1 MSVENTS
8 QRDPAL
14 HFLGMLGGTEE
25 YITGMEAAGQ
35 RQLVNSSV
43 LPASTP
49 HDSREDF
56 EALGFV
62 FGAPV
67 PGDPL
72 FVEATLPDG
81 WEKRGS
87 DHDMWSYI
95 YDAEGNQRV
104 AVFYKAA
111 FYDRKADMYLR
122 TDG

>member
-1 MSVENTS
+1 MNVENTS
-8 QRDPAL
+8 QRDPLL
-14 HFLGMLGGTEE
+14 HYVGMLDDTER

-49 HDSREDF
+49 NDSREAF

-67 PGDPL
+67 SGDPL
-72 FVEATLPDG
+72 FVEATLPAG

-95 YDAEGNQRV
+95 YDADGNQRV

-122 TDG
+122 TDT

>member
-1 MSVENTS
+1 MNGENTS
-8 QRDPAL
+8 QRDPLL
-14 HFLGMLGGTEE
+14 HYVGMLDDTER

-43 LPASTP
+43 LPSEMRGG
-49 HDSREDF
+49 REAF

-62 FGAPV
+62 FGEPV
-67 PGDPL
+67 DGDPL
-72 FVEATLPDG
+72 FIAATLPDG

-95 YDAEGNQRV
+95 YDADGNQRV

-111 FYDRKADMYLR
+111 FYDRKAAMHIVRPAD
-122 TDG
+122 

>member
-8 QRDPAL
+8 QRDPLL
-14 HFLGMLGGTEE
+14 HYVGMLEGSDD

-35 RQLVNSSV
+35 RQVVNSSV

-49 HDSREDF
+49 HDSREAF

-72 FVEATLPDG
+72 FVEATLPAG
-81 WEKRGS
+81 WVKRGS

-95 YDAEGNQRV
+95 DDAEGNERV

-122 TDG
+122 